1 MQILPRLLAKFSN
14 EPIIDLDEETSKT
27 YCTTEKELPTS
38 KQIEKAIQTG
48 LIHEPDIITQPLIG
62 VTSTVNPIPNKA
74 TFHLLKRHKA
84 STLWNSS
91 NITNYQ
97 QLRNKKENP
106 HRAKSGVDVVAII
119 PVNTDARRDATTV
132 NTAIRTK
139 YSSSV
144 PLWTSTTLT
153 TCPAFKTLERNPT
166 NININVKEN
175 KGYNKI
181 PNTKSYNRDGT
192 VALTVAETTAPNPKT
207 KDLTKTKQFFST
219 ATGIET
225 IKKFR
230 TITQVHTKVSK
241 KHEESTLDYS
251 HDEHD
256 EDEGKYGYEYEY
268 EHNEHNFGVYD
279 KLDLECIET
288 IDIIEAEERI
298 LKIFKYKHLN
308 GEPIKI
314 PNYTRYLINSAHLR
328 EEGFSW
334 YLN

>member
-144 PLWTSTTLT
+144 PL
-153 TCPAFKTLERNPT
+153 
-166 NININVKEN
+166 
-175 KGYNKI
+175 
-181 PNTKSYNRDGT
+181 
-192 VALTVAETTAPNPKT
+192 VARVCNAMTRLG
-207 KDLTKTKQFFST
+207 LSCRS
-219 ATGIET
+219 G
-225 IKKFR
+225 
-230 TITQVHTKVSK
+230 
-241 KHEESTLDYS
+241 
-251 HDEHD
+251 
-256 EDEGKYGYEYEY
+256 
-268 EHNEHNFGVYD
+268 
-279 KLDLECIET
+279 
-288 IDIIEAEERI
+288 
-298 LKIFKYKHLN
+298 HLQ
-308 GEPIKI
+308 
-314 PNYTRYLINSAHLR
+314 L
-328 EEGFSW
+328 
-334 YLN
+334 